1 MEMFRLSIVT
11 PEKVFF
17 EADIRSLIV
26 PGTEGYLGVLSNHAP
41 LITALQPGKIE
52 FRDIDDQQ
60 HFLAVT
66 SGFLEVSGN
75 VATLLADAVE
85 ETEEIDL
92 KRAEAAIEPGRCSKR
107 RRPVT
112 RISISRAPGHHW
124 NAPGTGLK
132 STGRRI
138 SAIESSE
145 RQGSESRM
153 KRSEPSRF

>member
-1 MEMFRLSIVT
+1 MTMFRLSIVT

-41 LITALQPGKIE
+41 LITALHAGKIE
-52 FRDIDDQQ
+52 FSDIDDKP

-85 ETEEIDL
+85 ETEEIDMQ
-92 KRAEAAIEPGRCSKR
+92 RAEAARDRAWQMLKAHAAGDHNIDVPRARAALERSQN
-107 RRPVT
+107 
-112 RISISRAPGHHW
+112 RIKIF
-124 NAPGTGLK
+124 
-132 STGRRI
+132 
-138 SAIESSE
+138 
-145 RQGSESRM
+145 RQM
-153 KRSEPSRF
+153 H

>member
-1 MEMFRLSIVT
+1 MFRLSIVT

-41 LITALQPGKIE
+41 LITALHPGKIE
-52 FRDIDDQQ
+52 FRDIEGKQ

-92 KRAEAAIEPGRCSKR
+92 KRAEAARDRAWEMLKAAASGDKNVDTPRARASLER
-107 RRPVT
+107 ARN
-112 RISISRAPGHHW
+112 RIKIY
-124 NAPGTGLK
+124 
-132 STGRRI
+132 
-138 SAIESSE
+138 
-145 RQGSESRM
+145 RQTH
-153 KRSEPSRF
+153 